1 MFPYLIDVA
10 LTAWISSAILNQY
23 DANGIEQ
30 FQNERKRKML
40 LGLILLLWV
49 LLYAFRGWTGSDS
62 IVYWGNYKNISNH
75 NLLLNDL
82 FNSYRDKLFQV
93 VSFYCSKLSNGSW
106 LFFCLVL
113 GFLTYTPIAHIIL
126 KKSPDV
132 NFSCLLYIFTLSSF
146 FAFNGVRQGL
156 SIGFCCLAYYC
167 CLTEK
172 KYIRYAILMLIAYG
186 FHAASLLIIPFHLIS
201 LKKLKSISTILI
213 IIFAFVAS
221 FFLVGIWGNVLDIFA
236 GDNLVS
242 DYDEMFTDAHGSSII
257 RVFFWSA
264 PVVLAFIHY
273 SAAQNKFPEIDR
285 DLILSLFGVVFM
297 LYSTQSSHFSQM
309 APYFNFSTVLFIP
322 KVVRSIPSDSK
333 GLLKGIILGIAFVY
347 MLFMLWN
354 GDLGINPY
362 IPIWESGS
370 Y

>member
-1 MFPYLIDVA
+1 MFPYFIDVA

-30 FQNERKRKML
+30 FQNKRKKKML
-40 LGLILLLWV
+40 LILILLVWV
-49 LLYAFRGWTGSDS
+49 LMYAFRGWTGSDS

-75 NLLLNDL
+75 NLLLNDI
-82 FNSYRDKLFQV
+82 FNTYRDKLFQI

-113 GFLTYTPIAHIIL
+113 GLLTYGPIVRVIL

-167 CLTEK
+167 GLTEK

-201 LKKLKSISTILI
+201 LKKLKSVSTILI
-213 IIFAFVAS
+213 IIIAFVAS
-221 FFLVGIWGNVLDIFA
+221 FFLVNIWGNVLDVFS

-242 DYDEMFTDAHGSSII
+242 DYDEMFINAHGSSII

-264 PVVLAFIHY
+264 PIVLAIYHY
-273 SAAQNKFPEIDR
+273 STTQKKFPEIDH
-285 DLILSLFGVVFM
+285 DIILSIFGVVFM
-297 LYSTQSSHFSQM
+297 FYSMQSSNFSQM
-309 APYFNFSTVLFIP
+309 APYFNFSTMLFIP

-333 GLLKGIILGIAFVY
+333 GLLKGIILVIAFVY
-347 MLFMLWN
+347 MIFSLWN

-362 IPIWESGS
+362 IPIWESGVF
-370 Y
+370 

>member
-10 LTAWISSAILNQY
+10 LTAWISSAILDRY

-40 LGLILLLWV
+40 LGLILLVWV
-49 LLYAFRGWTGSDS
+49 LLYAFRGWTGSDT
-62 IVYWGNYKNISNH
+62 IVYWGNYKNITNH
-75 NLLLNDL
+75 NQVLNDL
-82 FNSYRDKLFQV
+82 LNTYRDKLFQV

-106 LFFCLVL
+106 LFFCLVS
-113 GFLTYTPIAHIIL
+113 GILTYAPILHVIL
-126 KKSPDV
+126 KRSPDV
-132 NFSCLLYIFTLSSF
+132 NFSCLLYILTLSSF
-146 FAFNGVRQGL
+146 YGFNGVRQGL

-167 CLTEK
+167 GLSKK
-172 KYIRYAILMLIAYG
+172 KYLLYAIFMIIAYG
-186 FHAASLLIIPFHLIS
+186 FHAASLLIIPIHLIS
-201 LKKLKSISTILI
+201 LKKLKSLSTVLL

-221 FFLVGIWGNVLDIFA
+221 FFLVSIWGNVLNVFS

-242 DYDEMFTDAHGSSII
+242 DYDEIFINAHGSSII

-273 SAAQNKFPEIDR
+273 SAIQKKFPDIDR
-285 DLILSLFGVVFM
+285 DLVLSIFGIVFM
-297 LYSTQSSHFSQM
+297 IYSMQSSHFSQM
-309 APYFNFSTVLFIP
+309 APYFNFSTIIFIP
-322 KVVRSIPSDSK
+322 KIICVVRDSSK
-333 GLLKGIILGIAFVY
+333 GFLKGTIITIAFVY

-362 IPIWESGS
+362 IPIWESGV